1 MKLQVLPPD
10 VQTKFEK
17 VALRNSLTTE
27 ELIARNCAVCV
38 LIWEVI
44 QIFELNFRHYL
55 NREISQL
62 SKSSSWWLDPEL
74 IHRDHLSAPSNSHDK
89 IQFLNLGFLS
99 LLLSDRYHKKLWVP
113 CLQGAFNSWELPR
126 RVLHANLRLLVRVRN
141 RIAHHEIIYNF
152 PLIEIVDFAQQILV
166 DVNPI
171 AAEELRKRNY
181 AALINKIRLG
191 SGGGI

>member
-27 ELIARNCAVCV
+27 ELIARNSAVCV

-44 QIFELNFRHYL
+44 QIFELNFRHFL

-62 SKSSSWWLDPEL
+62 SKNSIWWLDPEL
-74 IHRDHLSAPSNSHDK
+74 IHRDHLSTPSNSHEK

-113 CLQGAFNSWELPR
+113 CLQRAFNAWKLPR

-141 RIAHHEIIYNF
+141 RIAHHEIIYNY